1 MNSLTRRQWL
11 IVLGIAMAAFWIA
24 LGLIERRLPAGTPGV
39 LEYEFVGDR
48 DRAARFLSEWGSGG
62 RDAAR
67 LSLWVDFGF
76 MVTYGAFFTLAAL
89 ATRDFARE
97 RGLGALA
104 AAGLVAPYCAAI
116 APIFDAGENTGL
128 LLILGGHGGSAEPL
142 LATAC
147 ASVKWVLIGLAIA
160 YVLWG
165 LGVRL
170 IRRGGLSPAG

>member
-1 MNSLTRRQWL
+1 MTGLSRKQWL
-11 IVLGIAMAAFWIA
+11 IVLGILMVAFWIV
-24 LGLIERRLPAGTPGV
+24 LGLIERSLPDGTPGI

-48 DRAARFLSEWGSGG
+48 ARAARFLSEWGSDG

-97 RGLGALA
+97 RGLRALA
-104 AAGLVAPYCAAI
+104 AAGLVAPFCAAN
-116 APIFDAGENTGL
+116 APIFDAGENIGL
-128 LLILGGHGGSAEPL
+128 LLILGGHGGSAVPT

-165 LGVRL
+165 LVVRL
-170 IRRGGLSPAG
+170 LRRAN

>member
-1 MNSLTRRQWL
+1 M
-11 IVLGIAMAAFWIA
+11 VAFFVA
-24 LGLIERRLPAGTPGV
+24 LSVIERRLPEGSPSI
-39 LEYEFVGDR
+39 LEFEFVGDQA
-48 DRAARFLSEWGSGG
+48 RAARFLSEWGSDG

-97 RGLGALA
+97 HGLRALA
-104 AAGLVAPYCAAI
+104 AAGLVAPFCAAV
-116 APIFDAGENTGL
+116 APVFDAGENIGL
-128 LLILGGHGGSAEPL
+128 LLILGGHGGSAAPP

-165 LGVRL
+165 LVVRL
-170 IRRGGLSPAG
+170 MRRGRVSRGG

>member
-1 MNSLTRRQWL
+1 MISLSRRQWL
-11 IVLGIAMAAFWIA
+11 IVLGIAMAAFWVV
-24 LGLIERRLPAGTPGV
+24 LGAIERRLPTGTPGI
-39 LEYEFVGDR
+39 LEYEFVGDQA
-48 DRAARFLSEWGSGG
+48 RAARFLTEWGSDG
-62 RDAAR
+62 RDAVR

-97 RGLGALA
+97 HGLRALA

-128 LLILGGHGGSAEPL
+128 LLILGGHGGSAAAP

-165 LGVRL
+165 LVVRL
-170 IRRGGLSPAG
+170 LRRGGLSRDG

>member
-1 MNSLTRRQWL
+1 MTGLSRKQWL
-11 IVLGIAMAAFWIA
+11 IVLGIAMAAFWVV
-24 LGLIERRLPAGTPGV
+24 LGLIERSLPDGTPGI
-39 LEYEFVGDR
+39 LEYEFVGDQA
-48 DRAARFLSEWGSGG
+48 RAARFLSEWGSNG
-62 RDAAR
+62 RDVAR

-97 RGLGALA
+97 RRLRALA
-104 AAGLVAPYCAAI
+104 AAGLVAPFCAAV
-116 APIFDAGENTGL
+116 APVFDAGENVAL
-128 LLILGGHGGSAEPL
+128 LLILGGHGGGYAAG

-165 LGVRL
+165 LVVRL
-170 IRRGGLSPAG
+170 LRRGT